1 MTDFEIDTRRVQF
14 GFSFQGLIDY
24 WDKDMNIRHECSVVS
39 GRINQTYGWSDPE
52 LLVEFPGGWSQW
64 YCHLDTRIGVVQ
76 EDY

>member
-1 MTDFEIDTRRVQF
+1 
-14 GFSFQGLIDY
+14 
-24 WDKDMNIRHECSVVS
+24 MNIRHECSVVS